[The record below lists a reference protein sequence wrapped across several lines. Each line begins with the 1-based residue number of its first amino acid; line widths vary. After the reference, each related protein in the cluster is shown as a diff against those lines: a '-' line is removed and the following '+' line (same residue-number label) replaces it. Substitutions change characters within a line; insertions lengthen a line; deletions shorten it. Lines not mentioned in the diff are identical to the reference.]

1 MVDAEN
7 KQLPYTRGR
16 RSLLVPDSEAQK
28 LRALAGEVTMTRLPL
43 DAIELAKAEADR
55 GRIQMHVI
63 KILRNDGLSSGITAF
78 NMSAEDEFKRTL
90 FRDRR
95 FRLAWSYF
103 VPRQKIG
110 DIVYQ
115 GQAVP
120 LATGGGILNPEHRWY
135 TAAIHQHDW
144 LNRDL
149 DKANALLDELG
160 LANRDADGF
169 RVGPDGKAIT
179 FAITVHPL
187 ETEWIPAANIILE
200 ELHLIGLKANVRT
213 VDWGGAPQ
221 IQKEGA
227 WEIWVAQ
234 SCDVQIH
241 RWPESMQCAAP
252 THEGGSF
259 PDSSRPGRSAGTT
272 GWPPTAPR
280 ARSRP
285 TASRRTTVS
294 GRGLKNATGEE
305 LAALYRAWQ
314 ENAAYDLWVV
324 GHHAWPPEL
333 WILQPGAHG
342 INPATGDRPWLGMWF
357 E

>member
-1 MVDAEN
+1 M
-7 KQLPYTRGR
+7 
-16 RSLLVPDSEAQK
+16 
-28 LRALAGEVTMTRLPL
+28 
-43 DAIELAKAEADR
+43 
-55 GRIQMHVI
+55 
-63 KILRNDGLSSGITAF
+63 
-78 NMSAEDEFKRTL
+78 
-90 FRDRR
+90 
-95 FRLAWSYF
+95 
-103 VPRQKIG
+103 
-110 DIVYQ
+110 
-115 GQAVP
+115 
-120 LATGGGILNPEHRWY
+120 
-135 TAAIHQHDW
+135 
-144 LNRDL
+144 
-149 DKANALLDELG
+149 
-160 LANRDADGF
+160 
-169 RVGPDGKAIT
+169 
-179 FAITVHPL
+179 
-187 ETEWIPAANIILE
+187 
-200 ELHLIGLKANVRT
+200 RT

-259 PDSSRPGRSAGTT
+259 PGQQPTWAI
-272 GWPPTAPR
+272 GWHDWLASDGAKGEEPPDR
-280 ARSRP
+280 IKENY
-285 TASRRTTVS
+285 
-294 GRGLKNATGEE
+294 GIWQGLKNATGEE